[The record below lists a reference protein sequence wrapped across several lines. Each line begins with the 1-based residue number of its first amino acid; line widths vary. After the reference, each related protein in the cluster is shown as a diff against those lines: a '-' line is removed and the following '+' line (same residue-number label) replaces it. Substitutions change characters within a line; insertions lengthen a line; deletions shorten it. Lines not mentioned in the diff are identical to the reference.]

1 MNPLNLKNESSN
13 KECKNPLV
21 IKEPIIE
28 FNEKTDFL
36 SAFKFISKE
45 NNTEYK
51 LDNQNESKKALK
63 NLPTKNSSFQTEIM
77 NPLIDSNLSQKKKNI
92 LEENKIKKAETRL
105 DFEKLIFSDN
115 FAENFSLIPSANYQN
130 NANYDLPYLI
140 PFDDRI
146 MLQDESMFFIFD
158 KNYKKKFLTK
168 EDINYIQKEESK
180 LNFGKDPFE
189 IYGQIYNGSI
199 SPHSKSSI
207 ELYNSLYNFN
217 IFKCRDPYFINI
229 KTEFLNNENGDD
241 NFNMIDNYA
250 FTNNV
255 NESINGNNSLNST
268 RENSKISSN
277 MQPVI
282 RFDTDCLHYLAKE
295 LEKEGN
301 ETNGNENVNNITNN
315 NYLGKKRSYK
325 K

>member
-1 MNPLNLKNESSN
+1 MNPLNLKNDSSN

-36 SAFKFISKE
+36 SAFKYLPKE

-51 LDNQNESKKALK
+51 LDKQNESKKALK
-63 NLPTKNSSFQTEIM
+63 NLSIRNSNFQSEIK
-77 NPLIDSNLSQKKKNI
+77 NPLINSNLSQKKKNI
-92 LEENKIKKAETRL
+92 LEENQIKKAETRL

-115 FAENFSLIPSANYQN
+115 FAENFSLIPSSNFQN
-130 NANYDLPYLI
+130 NVNYDLPYLN
-140 PFDDRI
+140 PFEDRI

-168 EDINYIQKEESK
+168 EDINAIQKEEPK

-199 SPHSKSSI
+199 SSHSKSSI
-207 ELYNSLYNFN
+207 ELYNSLSNFN

-229 KTEFLNNENGDD
+229 KAEFLNNESGDD
-241 NFNMIDNYA
+241 NFNMIDNYT
-250 FTNNV
+250 FTNIY
-255 NESINGNNSLNST
+255 ESINGNNSVNST
-268 RENSKISSN
+268 RENSKISPN

-282 RFDTDCLHYLAKE
+282 RFETDFLHYLTKD
-295 LEKEGN
+295 LEKEGD
-301 ETNGNENVNNITNN
+301 EINGNENVNNITNN
-315 NYLGKKRSYK
+315 NYLGKKRNYK